1 MLAVQSEQP
10 DGADV
15 GGGYAASF
23 DYAVSPDLVCHRPV
37 VRAFYG
43 KKGAFRG
50 RDRCP
55 SQCLAVTFHD
65 QMFCGTGTETGCRD
79 GKRST
84 SSVDTRLPHAV
95 LAVEAGQY
103 LLRHLDEYRMEVPA
117 LLAER
122 KRVAE
127 ALEATGGVEV
137 LPSDTHY
144 FLARLRRGS
153 ASDLKAY
160 LAERHGLLIRDAS
173 NFEGLDTRYFRIAIQ
188 TEEENN
194 LLIEGIREWIRG

>member
-1 MLAVQSEQP
+1 
-10 DGADV
+10 
-15 GGGYAASF
+15 
-23 DYAVSPDLVCHRPV
+23 
-37 VRAFYG
+37 
-43 KKGAFRG
+43 
-50 RDRCP
+50 
-55 SQCLAVTFHD
+55 
-65 QMFCGTGTETGCRD
+65 
-79 GKRST
+79 
-84 SSVDTRLPHAV
+84 
-95 LAVEAGQY
+95 
-103 LLRHLDEYRMEVPA
+103 MEVPD

-144 FLARLRRGS
+144 FLARLQKGS